1 MRRTRLILAAIP
13 AALVLN
19 IAQGGVFP
27 AGAGGPT
34 GGDGTGTGTSATTL
48 NGFTK
53 QVVATGLADPY
64 EIIWGP
70 DGFLWVTE
78 KSGKKVTRVDPRTG
92 AKSTA
97 LDLTEKAVHT
107 EGAQDGVLGLALHPD
122 LLKDEGRDYVYV
134 SYTYDSNTS
143 PAEVDQRLRIDRY
156 TYDSGTGTLG
166 EPKNLISGLASGSD
180 HQSARL
186 RHGPDG
192 KLYYTIGDQGA
203 NQLQHYCEPN
213 RAQRLPTKEEIESKD
228 WIAYRGKTLRL
239 NPEDGSIPADNPVLG
254 GVRSHVWAYGF
265 RNSQGLDF
273 GTDGTLY
280 NTDQGPK
287 TDDEVNILTK
297 GTNYGWPHVA
307 GYRDDKAYT
316 FSEWS
321 ASAPTPCA
329 DLTFND
335 LEVPESVPQQ
345 KETDWKGRF
354 TEPVRTFGTV
364 DSGFDF
370 SDPKCGELA
379 YICWPSLANSSITY
393 YPGTGGIAEWRD
405 SLLMTTLK
413 DGSVYQLKL
422 TDGGQE
428 IAAVNR
434 LWKAQNRYRDIALS
448 PDGESV
454 YVATDSAG
462 NVRDAN
468 GAPATELE
476 NPGSILVF
484 RQK

>member
-1 MRRTRLILAAIP
+1 MRRIRIALAAMP
-13 AALVLN
+13 AALVLG
-19 IAQGGVFP
+19 ITQGAVFP
-27 AGAGGPT
+27 AVAGGPT
-34 GGDGTGTGTSATTL
+34 GGDTTGSGTGTGSL

-64 EIIWGP
+64 EIVWGP
-70 DGFLWVTE
+70 DDFLWATE
-78 KSGKKVTRVDPRTG
+78 KSGRKVTRVDPRTG

-97 LDLTEKAVHT
+97 LDLTDKAVHT
-107 EGAQDGVLGLALHPD
+107 EGGQDGVLGLALHPD
-122 LLKDEGRDYVYV
+122 LLKNPSD
-134 SYTYDSNTS
+134 
-143 PAEVDQRLRIDRY
+143 AEVDQRLRIDRY

-180 HQSARL
+180 HQSARM
-186 RHGPDG
+186 RFGPDG

-213 RAQRLPTKEEIESKD
+213 RAQRLPTEEEIKAKD

-239 NPEDGSIPADNPVLG
+239 NPDDGSIPDDNPMLN

-265 RNSQGLDF
+265 RNSQGLEF

-280 NTDQGPK
+280 NADQGPK
-287 TDDEVNILTK
+287 TDDEVNVLTK
-297 GTNYGWPHVA
+297 GGNYGWPYVA
-307 GYRDDKAYT
+307 GYRDDKAYA
-316 FSEWS
+316 FHNWA

-329 DLTFND
+329 DLTFSD
-335 LEVPESVPQQ
+335 LDVPESVPTQ
-345 KETDWKGRF
+345 KETDWKGEF

-364 DSGFDF
+364 G
-370 SDPKCGELA
+370 SDHNFADPRCGELV
-379 YICWPSLANSSITY
+379 YICWPSLANSSLTY
-393 YPGTGGIAEWRD
+393 YPETGGIAEFRD

-413 DGSVYQLKL
+413 DGAVYRLKL
-422 TDGGQE
+422 GDGNKTVVG
-428 IAAVNR
+428 ATR
-434 LWKAQNRYRDIALS
+434 MWKAQNRYRDIALS

-462 NVRDAN
+462 NVRDAD

-476 NPGSILVF
+476 NPGSILLF
-484 RQK
+484 SKQ